1 MLATGAG
8 DAALMSAAATV
19 GMGYGVDRCADSCWL
34 ELSTRQDGRY
44 CAMGHGNFRHSLA
57 DADRIWWAVIAL
69 LAAGA
74 VGAYVWVEDSR
85 VGMLRT
91 TSASHVDRERAA
103 PVVPVPR
110 QGHVQ
115 ERTRPAN
122 ATAEASERA
131 LVAQRAAVVKALGE
145 AVRQAR
151 ERRLDNN
158 DAVLQASVETADRMP
173 LVEMSWDQYRSW
185 TKYADALARRD
196 YKGVMEMLPDVRKL
210 FGPGVAR
217 AMEDAYVQ
225 DYEAYLAEVV
235 DTRCDQFDPE
245 SVWRKTIFMP
255 FVLESL
261 NRSSEAWQHKASAAR
276 QACGFEA

>member
-1 MLATGAG
+1 
-8 DAALMSAAATV
+8 
-19 GMGYGVDRCADSCWL
+19 R
-34 ELSTRQDGRY
+34 
-44 CAMGHGNFRHSLA
+44 
-57 DADRIWWAVIAL
+57 
-69 LAAGA
+69 
-74 VGAYVWVEDSR
+74 
-85 VGMLRT
+85 
-91 TSASHVDRERAA
+91 
-103 PVVPVPR
+103 
-110 QGHVQ
+110 
-115 ERTRPAN
+115 ERTRAAS

-151 ERRLDNN
+151 EKRLDDN
-158 DAVLQASVETADRMP
+158 DAVLQERVETADRMP
-173 LVEMSWDQYRSW
+173 MVEMSWDQYRSW
-185 TKYADALARRD
+185 TK